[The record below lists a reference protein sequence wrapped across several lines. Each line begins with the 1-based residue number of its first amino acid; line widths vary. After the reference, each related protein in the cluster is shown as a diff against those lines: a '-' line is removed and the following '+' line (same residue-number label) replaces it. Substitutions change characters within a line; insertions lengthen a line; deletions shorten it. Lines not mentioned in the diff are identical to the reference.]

1 MSKTVSATKFAQLI
15 QSDIQNSTGQEF
27 TIEFL
32 IPRIEKIAILKD
44 APEIPVDKYII
55 DVLSKAKDIRITV

>member
-15 QSDIQNSTGQEF
+15 QSDILNTTGQEL

>member
-1 MSKTVSATKFAQLI
+1 MSKTVTATKFAKLI
-15 QSDIQNSTGQEF
+15 QSDILNSTGQEL
-27 TIEFL
+27 TMEFL

-55 DVLSKAKDIRITV
+55 DVLSKAKDVRITV